1 MPPNATNAFL
11 KCVLPAEGFYC
22 AVVFMVA
29 NPVPGIDFPR
39 QYFFETV
46 DELADTLL
54 FHDAQG
60 RTVYHA
66 CASYINPR
74 LPKPRTQAN
83 AKAAR
88 ALWLE
93 ADAGPG
99 KPHATAAEAAHA
111 TLTFAR
117 AVGLPDPVLVGSGR
131 GVHAYWPLDQ
141 DIDAATW
148 GGYAR
153 GLKQLCADHGFA
165 ADPARTADIASI
177 LRPPG
182 SHHRKD
188 GDRLVQCDPA
198 SLRQHSLEVF
208 AGLLAVPTRPTG
220 ASRQPA
226 PVEDG
231 SVISRIF
238 GSTSHTAVYAD
249 RVADGCAQVAAL
261 RTSGNIPEPH
271 WYAAVG
277 VLSRCE
283 DGEVKAHEWS
293 ARDYPRYTYNET
305 QHKIDRTKA
314 LTGATTCAKLDGVNP
329 GVCTSCQFFGEI
341 TSPISLGYPEV
352 ETVPLAPVTVVAPAA
367 AGADRPG
374 EQTAVQLPRPPE
386 PFAWS
391 RTGQLIFISENN
403 KGIQESVIVTEN
415 PIYLDS
421 VQTGELDRASFSY
434 RFKSLLPRDGWADIV
449 IDAKE
454 LHGAAGIAAMAGKGV
469 IVHDS
474 KLFLNYVRNAVDDYH
489 ENTGLQTRYDQ
500 FGWKND
506 NSSFLYGK
514 YLYTPAGPVEA
525 IGAKEVQTRCQWLG
539 PSPRANLLAWTEA
552 ADSLFASQMEALSAV
567 VLASFAAPLM
577 RFQDAT
583 EGGAILYLFTPESG
597 KGKSTSL
604 LGASSVWGKKEG
616 LSITNDDTR
625 VSKPIAIGTLSNLP
639 VIYDEL
645 RNKDPEVIKSLVV
658 MFTEGRDRMR
668 GTVDGTIR
676 HTKAMW
682 QTVMLSAGNR
692 SLIDQLT
699 SDGVDA
705 PAFRVLELSAFLSE
719 SKDNAAADRLKRI
732 LTENSGAAGD
742 AYLRYLML
750 PEVKA
755 WAQQALAQWTSE
767 IWKRTALDNPHRFRV
782 RLVGAIA
789 VAARIVN
796 ELGILHFQT
805 DRIVEWLISE
815 LMSTRQKGT
824 VSSVPTLER
833 AINSLGEFINEHYGE
848 TVVVPDRYKPKTA
861 KMMPLL
867 RPHNRLSIRYEII
880 PQRLFIQES
889 AFRDWANK
897 KQLSPRLVLGMLKD
911 HGVIIDIRRNV
922 TLSAGTDIPGAQVLC
937 IEANTAHP
945 AMAGFVQ
952 GVAELV
958 GSDVVDGG
966 RRTDGAG

>member
-1 MPPNATNAFL
+1 MPPNATTAFL

-29 NPVPGIDFPR
+29 NPVPGVDFPR

-46 DELADTLL
+46 DELADALL
-54 FHDAQG
+54 FHDQQG

-66 CASYINPR
+66 CASFLNPR

-83 AKAAR
+83 AARAR
-88 ALWLE
+88 ALWLDI
-93 ADAGPG
+93 DAGPG
-99 KPHATAAEAAHA
+99 KPYSGAAEAAQA
-111 TLTFAR
+111 VVIFAR
-117 AVGLPDPVLVGSGR
+117 TTGLPGPLLVGSGR
-131 GVHAYWPLDQ
+131 GVHAYWPLDA
-141 DIDAATW
+141 DVEPAIW
-148 GGYAR
+148 LRYAL
-153 GLKQLCADHGFA
+153 GLKQCCIDFGLHAG
-165 ADPARTADIASI
+165 PERTADIASI

-182 SHHRKD
+182 THHRK
-188 GDRLVQCDPA
+188 GEVTLVQTDLGNSAPS
-198 SLRQHSLEVF
+198 SLRAFDKLLEHIP
-208 AGLLAVPTRPTG
+208 AETR
-220 ASRQPA
+220 ASHTRSIASDAQP
-226 PVEDG
+226 G
-231 SVISRIF
+231 SVIERIF
-238 GSTSHTAVYAD
+238 GTSNHTAAYAD
-249 RVADGCAQVAAL
+249 LIADGCAQVGAF

-283 DGEVKAHEWS
+283 DGLAKAHEWG
-293 ARDYPRYTYNET
+293 ARDYPRYTANET
-305 QHKIDRTKA
+305 QHKFERTKA
-314 LTGATTCAKLDGVNP
+314 LTGATTCAKFDSVNP
-329 GVCTSCQFFGEI
+329 GVCAGCEHFGAI
-341 TSPISLGYPEV
+341 NSPISLGYP
-352 ETVPLAPVTVVAPAA
+352 
-367 AGADRPG
+367 GADQGARDTPVVVTKLFGASGPG
-374 EQTAVQLPRPPE
+374 EPAPIKLPIPPE
-386 PFAWS
+386 PFSWS
-391 RTGQLIFISENN
+391 RSGQLIFISENN
-403 KGIQESVIVTEN
+403 KGIQESIIVTEN

-421 VQTGELDRASFSY
+421 VQTGELDRTSFSY

-454 LHGAAGIAAMAGKGV
+454 LHGSAGIAAMAGKGV

-474 KLFLNYVRNAVDDYH
+474 KLFLNYVRNAVDDFH
-489 ENTGLQTRYDQ
+489 EETGLQTRYDQ

-514 YLYTPAGPVEA
+514 YLYTAAGPVEA

-539 PSPRANLLAWTEA
+539 PKPRANLLAWTEA
-552 ADSLFASQMEALSAV
+552 ADSLFASQMEAISAV

-583 EGGAILYLFTPESG
+583 EGGAVLHLFTPESG

-604 LGASSVWGKKEG
+604 MGAWTVWGNKEG

-625 VSKPIAIGTLSNLP
+625 VSKPIAIGTLGNLP

-645 RNKDPEVIKSLVV
+645 RNKDPEVIKSFVV

-676 HTKAMW
+676 HTKALW
-682 QTVMLSAGNR
+682 QTVLLSASNN
-692 SLIDQLT
+692 SLVDQLT

-705 PAFRVLELSAFLSE
+705 PAFRVLELSAFLQD
-719 SKDNAAADRLKRI
+719 SKNNADADRLKRI
-732 LTENSGAAGD
+732 LTENAGAAGD
-742 AYLRYLML
+742 AYLRYLVI
-750 PEVKA
+750 PEVRA
-755 WAQQALAQWTSE
+755 WAQQALEQWTAE
-767 IWKRTALDNPHRFRV
+767 IWKRTQLDNPHRFRV
-782 RLVGAIA
+782 RLIGAIA

-815 LMSTRQKGT
+815 IMSVRHKGS
-824 VSSVPTLER
+824 VSSVPTIDR
-833 AINSLGEFINEHYGE
+833 AINALGEFINEHYGE
-848 TVVVPDRYKPKTA
+848 TVVVPDRYKPKSA

-889 AFRDWANK
+889 AFRDWAIK
-897 KQLSPRLVLGMLKD
+897 KQLSPRIILGMLKD
-911 HGVIIDIRRNV
+911 HGVLIELRRNI
-922 TLSAGTDIPGAQVLC
+922 TLSAGTDIPGAQTLC

-952 GVAELV
+952 GVADLAAQ
-958 GSDVVDGG
+958 
-966 RRTDGAG
+966 TATA